1 MHRLPELLVASVA
14 VLVLCGLL
22 LFIWTD
28 VKQSDRLVA
37 YPETEHEIVTR
48 GMPRHYI
55 PFNPNADHP
64 LAPVTIAPLK
74 LLPLPFTAQEK
85 RENKKPQSI
94 SVPVINPLPVIT
106 QSTLRSLPADGVPV
120 IALVIDD
127 CGVVDSG
134 TRAAIDLPAAV
145 TLTFLPYGHNAA
157 ALARQA
163 QERGHPVL
171 LHMPMQPIG
180 RVDPGPNALTVD
192 LPLSEITQRVRDGF
206 AALPPVL
213 GLNNHMGSRFTAEAD
228 MMQPVIQEIKKRNL
242 FFLDSVTSAQSVAAN
257 VARAAGVPT
266 LSRDVFLD
274 DIVTEDEVE
283 RELARAESI
292 ARKHGSVIAIG
303 HPHPSTL
310 KVLNR
315 WIANLKQ
322 RGFRLVALPNLLP
335 HTN

>member
-28 VKQSDRLVA
+28 VKQQDRPVV
-37 YPETEHEIVTR
+37 YPETSREVVTR

-64 LAPVTIAPLK
+64 PAPVTIAPLK
-74 LLPLPFTAQEK
+74 LLPLPFAVQEK
-85 RENKKPQSI
+85 RENNKPQNTN
-94 SVPVINPLPVIT
+94 VPVINPLPMIT
-106 QSTLRSLPADGVPV
+106 QSARTLPSDGVPV

-145 TLTFLPYGHNAA
+145 TLTFLPYGRNAA
-157 ALARQA
+157 VLARQA

-192 LPLSEITQRVRDGF
+192 LSQSEITQRVRDGF

-213 GLNNHMGSRFTAEAD
+213 GLNNHMGSRFTSEAE

-257 VARAAGVPT
+257 VARAAGVPN

-315 WIANLKQ
+315 WLAGLKQ
-322 RGFRLVALPNLLP
+322 RGFRLIALPNLLP
-335 HTN
+335 RQN